1 MKEQVIEKKPIPNKE
16 LRQYIKSF
24 SRGKR
29 FKQNDVTYYKILKDK
44 LLISTAVR
52 HGVTNQL
59 FDEIKANSPFDDKQ
73 WSTFLN
79 LNIRTLQRYK
89 VAKDHVFKPLPSEK
103 IFELAEVIALGNIVF
118 DSPDD
123 FRIWLLTPSIA
134 LGKEKPINLL
144 DNSYG
149 MDLVI
154 AELNRIEHG
163 VFV

>member
-24 SRGKR
+24 SRDKR

-59 FDEIKANSPFDDKQ
+59 FDEITANSPFDDKQ
-73 WSTFLN
+73 WSSFLY

-89 VAKDHVFKPLPSEK
+89 VAKDHVFKPFISEK

-123 FRIWLLTPSIA
+123 FRIWLLTPSIS
-134 LGKEKPINLL
+134 LGKEKPISLL

-149 MDLVI
+149 MELVI

>member
-1 MKEQVIEKKPIPNKE
+1 MKEQVIEKKPILNKE

-29 FKQNDVTYYKILKDK
+29 IKQNDITYYKILKDK

-73 WSTFLN
+73 WSTFLY

-89 VAKDHVFKPLPSEK
+89 VAKDHVFKPLLSEK

-149 MDLVI
+149 MELVI